1 MPPGSAPTHSRW
13 RDSGVTLALLGPAF
27 AFLFAFT
34 VLPILAVGVLA
45 VMNFNP
51 LSQETS
57 FAGLDN
63 WRRIL
68 ASREVWKATGNTLVY
83 TILTVPV
90 QVGLGLIVALAI
102 RAAGRGAGLWRTVYF
117 APAAA
122 TLAAM
127 AVVWRWIFYPQVGVF
142 DETVGSLIGQDS
154 WLGSTT
160 LALPAV
166 AIVGSWAGLGACVV
180 MFLAGLSNVPSHL
193 EDAARL
199 DRAGAWHRFWAV
211 IWPALGPATIF
222 ALVITTR
229 DSLRVYDQ
237 VRVMT
242 DGGPLESTTTLSFA
256 AWQRGVSYLDIGG
269 GSVINAVLLVL
280 VLITVA
286 IQLRLGTRN
295 SNGDGQ
301 R

>member
-1 MPPGSAPTHSRW
+1 
-13 RDSGVTLALLGPAF
+13 VTATLLGPAYVF
-27 AFLFAFT
+27 LIAFV
-34 VLPILAVGVLA
+34 VLPILVVGVLA
-45 VMNFNP
+45 MLDFDP
-51 LSQETS
+51 LSQQTS
-57 FAGLDN
+57 FVGLDN

-68 ASREVWKATGNTLVY
+68 GSAELWKATGNTLVY
-83 TILTVPV
+83 TALTVPV
-90 QVGLGLIVALAI
+90 EVILGLVIALAI

-117 APAAA
+117 APVAA

-127 AVVWRWIFYPQVGVF
+127 SVVWRWIFYPQVGVF
-142 DETVGSLIGQDS
+142 DETIGRLVGHEG

-166 AIVGSWAGLGACVV
+166 AIVGSWAGVGSCVV
-180 MFLAGLSNVPSHL
+180 MFLAGLSNVPAHL
-193 EDAARL
+193 EDAARM
-199 DRAGAWHRFWAV
+199 DRAGAWHRFWSV
-211 IWPALGPATIF
+211 IWPAIGPAATF

-242 DGGPLESTTTLSFA
+242 DGGPEQSTSTLSFT

-269 GSVINAVLLVL
+269 GSVVNAVLLVL

-286 IQLRLGTRN
+286 VQLRLGRRQWDE
-295 SNGDGQ
+295 DG
-301 R
+301 RR

>member
-1 MPPGSAPTHSRW
+1 MTAT
-13 RDSGVTLALLGPAF
+13 LLGPAYV
-27 AFLFAFT
+27 FLITFV
-34 VLPILAVGVLA
+34 VLPILVVSVLA
-45 VMNFNP
+45 MLDFDP

-57 FAGLDN
+57 FVGLDN
-63 WRRIL
+63 WHRIL
-68 ASREVWKATGNTLVY
+68 NSAELWKATGNTLVY
-83 TILTVPV
+83 TALTVPV
-90 QVGLGLIVALAI
+90 EVVLGLLIALAI

-117 APAAA
+117 APVAA

-127 AVVWRWIFYPQVGVF
+127 SVVWRWIFYPQVGIF
-142 DETVGSLIGQDS
+142 DETIGRLVGQDS

-166 AIVGSWAGLGACVV
+166 AIVGSWAGVGSCVV
-180 MFLAGLSNVPSHL
+180 MFLAGLSNVSPHL
-193 EDAARL
+193 EDAARM
-199 DRAGAWHRFWAV
+199 DRAGAWSRFWSV
-211 IWPALGPATIF
+211 IWPAIGPAGTF

-242 DGGPLESTTTLSFA
+242 DGGPEQSTSTLSFA

-269 GSVINAVLLVL
+269 GSVVNAVLLVL

-286 IQLRLGTRN
+286 VQLRLGGRQWDE
-295 SNGDGQ
+295 DG
-301 R
+301 RR

>member
-1 MPPGSAPTHSRW
+1 MTAT
-13 RDSGVTLALLGPAF
+13 LLGPAYVF
-27 AFLFAFT
+27 LIAFV
-34 VLPILAVGVLA
+34 VLPILVVGVLA
-45 VMNFNP
+45 MLDFDP
-51 LSQETS
+51 LSQQTS
-57 FAGLDN
+57 FVGLDN

-68 ASREVWKATGNTLVY
+68 GSAELWKATGNTLVY
-83 TILTVPV
+83 TALTVPV
-90 QVGLGLIVALAI
+90 EVILGLVIALAI

-117 APAAA
+117 APVAA

-127 AVVWRWIFYPQVGVF
+127 SVVWRWIFYPQVGVF
-142 DETVGSLIGQDS
+142 DETIGRLVGHEG

-166 AIVGSWAGLGACVV
+166 ALGGSWAGVGSCVV
-180 MFLAGLSNVPSHL
+180 MFLAGLSNVPAHL
-193 EDAARL
+193 EDAARM
-199 DRAGAWHRFWAV
+199 DRAGAWHRFWSV
-211 IWPALGPATIF
+211 IWPAIGPAATF

-242 DGGPLESTTTLSFA
+242 DGGPEQSTSTLSFT

-269 GSVINAVLLVL
+269 GSVVNAVLLVL

-286 IQLRLGTRN
+286 VQLRLGRRQWDE
-295 SNGDGQ
+295 DG
-301 R
+301 RR

>member
-1 MPPGSAPTHSRW
+1 MTAT
-13 RDSGVTLALLGPAF
+13 LLGPAYVF
-27 AFLFAFT
+27 LIAFV
-34 VLPILAVGVLA
+34 VLPILVVGVLA
-45 VMNFNP
+45 MLDFDP
-51 LSQETS
+51 LSQQTS
-57 FAGLDN
+57 FVGLDN

-68 ASREVWKATGNTLVY
+68 GSAELWKATGNTLVY
-83 TILTVPV
+83 TALTVPV
-90 QVGLGLIVALAI
+90 EVILGLVIALAI

-117 APAAA
+117 APVAA

-127 AVVWRWIFYPQVGVF
+127 SVVWRWIFYPQVGVF
-142 DETVGSLIGQDS
+142 DETIGRLVGHEG

-166 AIVGSWAGLGACVV
+166 AIVGSWAGVGSCVV
-180 MFLAGLSNVPSHL
+180 MFLAGLSNVPAHL
-193 EDAARL
+193 EDAARM
-199 DRAGAWHRFWAV
+199 DRAGAWHRFWSV
-211 IWPALGPATIF
+211 IWPAIGPAATF

-242 DGGPLESTTTLSFA
+242 DGGPEQSTSTLSFT

-269 GSVINAVLLVL
+269 GSVVNAVLLVL

-286 IQLRLGTRN
+286 VQLRLGRRQWDE
-295 SNGDGQ
+295 DG
-301 R
+301 RR